1 MLKAEDKLKRDDLLF
16 NWISTLGDETKY
28 VAINEVND
36 STIYSKP
43 GLDWLSD
50 KKMFTEKLSMKLKN
64 IYLHRNA
71 DTNYYVRSAEELNPG
86 FANEAGYRSMNT
98 VDDGFRMLALFRY
111 WNIIEYFFPY
121 KHLFTKEWSEVLNEF
136 LLQFAA
142 NRSPLDYRLTC
153 WRLIN
158 SVHDTHA
165 SIYRDSILNNWTG
178 MKGPAIAFK
187 TINKKIIMYDYMD
200 DSLAKFETLKPGD
213 EILMVNDRSI
223 AEIRK
228 TYEPYLCASNAA
240 AADRNFLWR
249 FLFYRR
255 DDDSLFIT
263 YKREGKVNNGI
274 IHLYY
279 RPPFQNRDTWR
290 RPMYELLTDDI
301 GYINIGK
308 IKTIK
313 HVFV

>member
-121 KHLFTKEWSEVLNEF
+121 KHLYERMV
-136 LLQFAA
+136 
-142 NRSPLDYRLTC
+142 RS
-153 WRLIN
+153 
-158 SVHDTHA
+158 
-165 SIYRDSILNNWTG
+165 
-178 MKGPAIAFK
+178 
-187 TINKKIIMYDYMD
+187 
-200 DSLAKFETLKPGD
+200 FE
-213 EILMVNDRSI
+213 
-223 AEIRK
+223 
-228 TYEPYLCASNAA
+228 
-240 AADRNFLWR
+240 
-249 FLFYRR
+249 
-255 DDDSLFIT
+255 
-263 YKREGKVNNGI
+263 
-274 IHLYY
+274 
-279 RPPFQNRDTWR
+279 
-290 RPMYELLTDDI
+290 
-301 GYINIGK
+301 
-308 IKTIK
+308 
-313 HVFV
+313 